1 MNILLTG
8 GSGFIGKNICES
20 YLSDKYNILA
30 PTHDELDLIDDIQ
43 TRKFFLENKIDV
55 VIHSACKPCHRNAK
69 DPSNIL
75 YTNGRMFFN
84 LLRNSSY
91 YQKMIILGSGAAY
104 DTRYSI
110 PKVTEKYLD
119 TYIPVDEL
127 GFQKYI
133 TAKQIELMDN
143 VIELRI
149 FGIFGKYEDY
159 AIRFISNAI
168 CKTLYDLPITI
179 KQNRKFDY
187 IYIDDLMPI
196 LDHFIFNTGKYK
208 AYNVTPDNTME
219 LCEIAEKVIK
229 VSGKDLPITVE
240 QPDLGLEYSGNN
252 DRLYEEIPGLNFISI
267 DEAIVKLYNWYS
279 KDFHLINKEFLLIDK

>member
-1 MNILLTG
+1 
-8 GSGFIGKNICES
+8 
-20 YLSDKYNILA
+20 
-30 PTHDELDLIDDIQ
+30 
-43 TRKFFLENKIDV
+43 
-55 VIHSACKPCHRNAK
+55 
-69 DPSNIL
+69 
-75 YTNGRMFFN
+75 
-84 LLRNSSY
+84 
-91 YQKMIILGSGAAY
+91 
-104 DTRYSI
+104 
-110 PKVTEKYLD
+110 
-119 TYIPVDEL
+119 
-127 GFQKYI
+127 
-133 TAKQIELMDN
+133 

-196 LDHFIFNTGKYK
+196 LDHFILNTGKYK
-208 AYNVTPDNTME
+208 TYNVTPDNTME

-279 KDFHLINKEFLLIDK
+279 EDFHLINKEFLLIDK